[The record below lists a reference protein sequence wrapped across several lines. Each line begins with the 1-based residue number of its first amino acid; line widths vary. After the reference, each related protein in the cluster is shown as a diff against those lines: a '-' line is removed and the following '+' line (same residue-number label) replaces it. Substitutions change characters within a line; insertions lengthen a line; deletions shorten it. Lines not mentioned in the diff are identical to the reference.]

1 MNTNDQPT
9 PESRENSLERMRR
22 LQTTQR
28 ASVSDRV
35 AKLHSAYILSDR
47 DRLIEERIEEMIDH
61 CLRVQDARVSGNR
74 VGRLAEAR
82 PLLVLG
88 ESGSGKTRSLVRIFR
103 RREEF
108 GGYGNPGG
116 DCPLVSVDVPSP
128 CTMRML
134 GTATLKAVGYP
145 ITRELREAEV
155 WQVVPGVLKQLGV
168 YFLHFDEVGHVLQ
181 CNNPV
186 EIQKVRNTFKALMQ
200 SKDWPVWLILSGTPD
215 IAALTLD
222 PGDEQV
228 WRRTLP
234 LYIEDI
240 ELAKDAELVRNAI
253 SGLGRDKGELDVS
266 HFFDDPS
273 IARLIHAAINRLGIV
288 IELIQDA
295 VENALHNGAKRLETR
310 HFAEAY
316 ERRTGCDAASNVFT
330 QDDWEK
336 IDPRLALRR
345 RDGELY
351 APIVDERVKKR
362 RRRK

>member
-1 MNTNDQPT
+1 MNTNGQPT
-9 PESRENSLERMRR
+9 PEHRENPLERMRR
-22 LQTTQR
+22 LQTAQR

-35 AKLHSAYILSDR
+35 AKLHSAYIVSDR
-47 DRLIEERIEEMIDH
+47 DRLIEDRIEEMIDH
-61 CLRVQDARVSGNR
+61 CLRVQDARQSGNL

-82 PLLVLG
+82 PLMVLG
-88 ESGSGKTRSLVRIFR
+88 ESGSGKTRSLTRIFR

-108 GGYGNPGG
+108 EGYGDRNI
-116 DCPLVSVDVPSP
+116 DCPLLSVDVPSP

-134 GTATLKAVGYP
+134 GMATLLAAGYP
-145 ITRELREAEV
+145 VTRELREAEV
-155 WQVVPGVLKQLGV
+155 WQIVPVVLKQRGV
-168 YFLHFDEVGHVLQ
+168 FFLHFDEVGHVLQ
-181 CNNPV
+181 CHNPV

-215 IAALTLD
+215 IAALTQD
-222 PGDEQV
+222 PADEQV

-234 LYIEDI
+234 LYIQDI
-240 ELAKDAELVRNAI
+240 DLAKDAELVRNAM
-253 SGLGRDKGELDVS
+253 SGLGRDKGEMDVTNICADL
-266 HFFDDPS
+266 F

-295 VENALHNGAKRLETR
+295 VEIGLHRADRRLEVR

-316 ERRTGCDAASNVFT
+316 ERRTGCDPNSNVFT

-351 APIVDERVKKR
+351 APVVDQPVKKR
-362 RRRK
+362 RRRQ

>member
-9 PESRENSLERMRR
+9 PERRESSLERMRR

-35 AKLHSAYILSDR
+35 AKLHSAYIISDR
-47 DRLIEERIEEMIDH
+47 DRVIGERIEEMIDH
-61 CLRVQDARVSGNR
+61 CLRVQDARESGNL

-82 PLLVLG
+82 PLMVLG
-88 ESGSGKTRSLVRIFR
+88 ESGSGKTRSLTRIFR
-103 RREEF
+103 RRQEF
-108 GGYGNPGG
+108 EGYGDRSV
-116 DCPLVSVDVPSP
+116 DCPLLSVDVPSP

-134 GTATLKAVGYP
+134 GMATLQAAGYP
-145 ITRELREAEV
+145 VTRELREAEV
-155 WQVVPGVLKQLGV
+155 WQIVPAVLKQRGV

-181 CNNPV
+181 CHNPI
-186 EIQKVRNTFKALMQ
+186 EIQKVRNTFKSLMQ

-215 IAALTLD
+215 IAALTQD
-222 PGDEQV
+222 PADEQV
-228 WRRTLP
+228 WRRALP

-240 ELAKDAELVRNAI
+240 DLKKDAKLVRDAML
-253 SGLGRDKGELDVS
+253 GLGQDKGELDVPLFS
-266 HFFDDPS
+266 DDS
-273 IARLIHAAINRLGIV
+273 LIARLIHAAINRFGIV

-295 VENALHNGAKRLETR
+295 VENALHGGAKRLEVR

-316 ERRTGCDAASNVFT
+316 KRRTGCDPDSNVFT
-330 QDDWEK
+330 QDIWEK

-351 APIVDERVKKR
+351 APVVDEPVKKR